1 MNPQGGG
8 ENSYSDRE
16 FRSTQPARKKI
27 HTIATQTRKRQ
38 IHGVNFFIPD
48 DRETQKPLSRAR
60 QADRIRLRR
69 ERTALVQPTQ
79 ASFCRKIWR
88 RGWDS
93 NPRYGFPHARFR
105 GEYFQPLSH
114 LSAAITVILADPPP
128 SGLRRVPLRM
138 CCASLNAR
146 PQPYRRAVK
155 NACSRELASSA
166 NNPGVTSTW

>member
-93 NPRYGFPHARFR
+93 DSLHPLIPRK
-105 GEYFQPLSH
+105 L
-114 LSAAITVILADPPP
+114 LN
-128 SGLRRVPLRM
+128 LRPLRTLQSPRM
-138 CCASLNAR
+138 
-146 PQPYRRAVK
+146 PQSGTDSVQAMATP
-155 NACSRELASSA
+155 
-166 NNPGVTSTW
+166 